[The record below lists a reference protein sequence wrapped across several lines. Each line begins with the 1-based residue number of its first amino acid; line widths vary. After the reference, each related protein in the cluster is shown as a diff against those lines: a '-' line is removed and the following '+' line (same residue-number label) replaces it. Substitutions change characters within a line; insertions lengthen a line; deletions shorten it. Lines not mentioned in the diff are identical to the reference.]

1 MEPVAGLVVV
11 PLGCGGWISN
21 PLLGPTALL
30 VKVGGLGLLLDAGEG
45 VYYALRRCGFD
56 VGDVDWVLVTHGH
69 GDHVL
74 GLPTLAL
81 YAKRAGRVLK
91 VAGPPSVDTIKL
103 LKAAGIP
110 HYADAVSFKLVEP
123 SPEPSLVLEE
133 KDVRVYAGAADHGVP
148 AVAYRVEAG
157 DLAVAYSGDTRPCES
172 VVRLARGCKL
182 LIHEASISF
191 DGERAHAHGHSTAV
205 DAVEAAKAAGV
216 KYLMPV
222 HFYVEPAVIPTGV
235 KIVIPIPCTP
245 LDVEALP

>member
-1 MEPVAGLVVV
+1 VASLVVV

-21 PLLGPTALL
+21 PLLGSTSLL
-30 VKVGGLGLLLDAGEG
+30 VRTGKLNLLLDAGEC

-56 VGDVDWVLVTHGH
+56 VEDVDWVLVTHGH

-81 YAKRAGRVLK
+81 YAKRAGKLLR
-91 VAGPPSVDTIKL
+91 VAGPPSVDVGKL
-103 LKAAGIP
+103 LEAAGVP

-123 SPEPSLVLEE
+123 DPEPSLVFEQE
-133 KDVRVYAGAADHGVP
+133 GVRVYAAAADHGIP
-148 AVAYRVEAG
+148 ALAYRVEAG

-205 DAVEAAKAAGV
+205 DAVEVAKAAGV
-216 KYLMPV
+216 EYLMPV
-222 HFYVEPAVIPTGV
+222 HFYVEPAVIPGGV
-235 KIVIPIPCTP
+235 KIVLPIPCTP
-245 LDVEALP
+245 VDVEALP